1 MFGQANLQDEVLKAY
16 VEKVFDKYDSDRSGT
31 LDQG

>member
-1 MFGQANLQDEVLKAY
+1 MFGQASLQDEVLKAY
-16 VEKVFDKYDSDRSGT
+16 VDKVFDKYDADKSGT